1 MVFNINPD
9 ITKAETLPATFY
21 KDPFVFETVK
31 EKVFLNT
38 WQWIGDENLVKETQ
52 SVHPFILLD
61 DFLTFF
67 FCVLLILFL
76 LLILWQ

>member
-31 EKVFLNT
+31 EKVFLN
-38 WQWIGDENLVKETQ
+38 
-52 SVHPFILLD
+52 LLS
-61 DFLTFF
+61 
-67 FCVLLILFL
+67 
-76 LLILWQ
+76 

>member
-31 EKVFLNT
+31 EKVF
-38 WQWIGDENLVKETQ
+38 
-52 SVHPFILLD
+52 
-61 DFLTFF
+61 
-67 FCVLLILFL
+67 
-76 LLILWQ
+76 

>member
-31 EKVFLNT
+31 EKVFFKYMAVD
-38 WQWIGDENLVKETQ
+38 WR
-52 SVHPFILLD
+52 
-61 DFLTFF
+61 
-67 FCVLLILFL
+67 
-76 LLILWQ
+76 